1 MKNMKKFLA
10 LLTLIVIS
18 SSALVNSVVAQY
30 GSSSS
35 SSSSTSNI
43 STPSAPSCDNEK
55 PGTPILFEPH
65 HPLFGDEKKLG
76 EVTLHWTKAERA
88 TSYNILY
95 GLSPRNYIY
104 SALQIGN
111 GNTTTYSVAGL
122 NPSKTYYFTVQA
134 NNGCKPGGLSNEW
147 GANAGN
153 FFAASAPM
161 DVLGAKTKKT
171 LTTKTAAQL
180 TPSITAE
187 PTTVSPTIIPVQK
200 EDYSFFGK
208 ILKFVKSLLGIE

>member
-55 PGTPILFEPH
+55 PGTPILLYLNTFIWC
-65 HPLFGDEKKLG
+65 EKKLG

-88 TSYNILY
+88 T
-95 GLSPRNYIY
+95 YI
-104 SALQIGN
+104 
-111 GNTTTYSVAGL
+111 T
-122 NPSKTYYFTVQA
+122 
-134 NNGCKPGGLSNEW
+134 
-147 GANAGN
+147 
-153 FFAASAPM
+153 
-161 DVLGAKTKKT
+161 
-171 LTTKTAAQL
+171 
-180 TPSITAE
+180 
-187 PTTVSPTIIPVQK
+187 
-200 EDYSFFGK
+200 SFMA
-208 ILKFVKSLLGIE
+208 